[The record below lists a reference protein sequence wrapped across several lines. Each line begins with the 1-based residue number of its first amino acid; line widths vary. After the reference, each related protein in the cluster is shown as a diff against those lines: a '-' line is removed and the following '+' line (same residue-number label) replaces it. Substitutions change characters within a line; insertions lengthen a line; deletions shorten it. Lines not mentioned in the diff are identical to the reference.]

1 MSRAMLL
8 FTSLFVLIGAL
19 VYFMT
24 NEEIEY
30 VSGDVLLEDVDLDSL
45 ENVRIERRNIDA
57 DYRYETAEIENEEL
71 MNTLFQSINQLTL
84 QPLQGDIFGLSY
96 VMYFEVNHRQ
106 MSLRFSENYMM
117 SDVNQQA
124 YQFEDNGALTET
136 LESFDIA
143 WESPQDTQN

>member
-8 FTSLFVLIGAL
+8 FTTLFVLIGAI

-45 ENVRIERRNIDA
+45 ENVRIERHNIDS

-71 MNTLFQSINQLTL
+71 MNTLFQSINQSTL

-106 MSLRFSENYMM
+106 MSLRFSENYIT

-124 YQFEDNGALTET
+124 YQFEDNGTLIET
-136 LESFDIA
+136 LESFDIT
-143 WESPQDTQN
+143 WEPPQDTQN